1 MYCVLLA
8 VKELRFK
15 KVATTRNILIIFL
28 VILGF
33 NAYSQRDTVVYTGIN
48 GRLVNEDKA
57 DRKKEIDYK
66 SRGRLVITTYNLAD
80 GKWQR
85 QYREQIRPLKNDTYH
100 IRARGTGLSEQFVRH
115 YEKRQDGY
123 YNFSEYSIHDV
134 LLKTGISKLRFP
146 LILDG
151 ELIEYYGNRQMRSRS
166 QYRNNEL
173 LSNEN
178 WMENGEK
185 YIDNIFYSVDAE
197 PLYSK
202 GMIDMHR
209 HVKQS
214 FIESGLEVST
224 LSGNMLMGFVVME
237 TGQIEGIRVLKGIT
251 PNLNTVAVNALKT
264 LEGKWTPAKLEEK
277 DVRYFQ
283 LFPINFI
290 HRENRFESVEFNGS
304 MIHWDI
310 N

>member
-1 MYCVLLA
+1 M
-8 VKELRFK
+8 
-15 KVATTRNILIIFL
+15 TTIRNIAIIFL
-28 VILGF
+28 IF
-33 NAYSQRDTVVYTGIN
+33 YSSIAYSQRDTVIFTGVN
-48 GRLVNEDKA
+48 GRLVSEDKA
-57 DRKKEIDYK
+57 DRKKEVDFQ
-66 SRGRLVITTYNLAD
+66 SPGRIQITTFNLVD
-80 GKWQR
+80 GNWQR
-85 QYREQIRPLKNDTYH
+85 QYRERIKTLKNDEFN
-100 IRARGTGLSEQFVRH
+100 IRAKGTGLSEQFVRR
-115 YEKRQDGY
+115 YEKRPDGK
-123 YNFSEYSIHDV
+123 YNFSEYSSYGV
-134 LLKTGISKLRFP
+134 LLKTGVSKIRFP
-146 LILDG
+146 LIFDG
-151 ELIEYYGNRQMRSRS
+151 ELIEYYGNQQIRSRS
-166 QYRNNEL
+166 QYQNNEL

-178 WMENGEK
+178 WRENGER
-185 YIDNIFYSVDAE
+185 YIDNIFYSVDNE

-237 TGQIEGIRVLKGIT
+237 TGQIEGIRILKGIT
-251 PNLNTVAVNALKT
+251 PSLNTVAFNSIKT
-264 LEGKWTPAKLEEK
+264 LEGKWTPAKLNGK

-304 MIHWDI
+304 MLHWDI